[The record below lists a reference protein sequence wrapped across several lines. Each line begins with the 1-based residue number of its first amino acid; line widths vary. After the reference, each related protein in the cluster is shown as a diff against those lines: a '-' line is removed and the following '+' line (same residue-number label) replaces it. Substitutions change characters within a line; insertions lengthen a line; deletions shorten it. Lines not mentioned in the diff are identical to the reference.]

1 MKRSFSIFFVSLLV
15 LVMGFAQAGFAQ
27 LAEDIPREKTFI
39 ADVLTGRVGT
49 PANFNVF
56 TTAWRNPDRG
66 VQQLML
72 EPLWLV
78 DYVTGE
84 VINALAA
91 EGPIY
96 NEDFTQMTVKL
107 REGCQWSDGV
117 PITAD
122 DIVYGIEL
130 CMQDSGMS
138 YNAPFNLYVDKVYKT
153 DDYTVVFEFKEPN
166 ARFHANF
173 IDRWGGWRPFPK
185 HIFEE
190 AEDPLSF
197 DFNPPI
203 SSGPYVL
210 KDFDQAGYWTLWERR
225 EDWDKTPTGILYGMP
240 QPEYVLFYYYGDA
253 ANKVIAQANHNLDMT
268 DLTMEAFR
276 AILERN
282 EYSRGYRKEYP
293 WVVNV
298 DPCMTGLTLN
308 NDVSP
313 FDLKDVRWALT
324 LAIDIVDYI
333 GIAFDGAAPMGVLHV
348 PPTPVYQE
356 WYYKPLEEWLK
367 NFTLDIEIDGEPF
380 KPYDPEAPFR
390 LVEYVKERGYDV
402 PEEPEAIREMF
413 GPGWWKYA
421 PDVAEQLLLRNGFTK
436 DANGKWLLPDGT
448 PWKIAITAHPSP
460 SHPQHR
466 NSLAAAQQWRNFGID
481 VTVNPSEAYAALA
494 QTGDYVVNDNWP
506 AIEPWGG
513 HPDLYRVLSP
523 FRTSYYRPIG
533 EQAVGHSSRWYN
545 EKLDKV
551 IEEMEKVDWDSDKNL
566 QLGME
571 GLKIL
576 VEEMPT
582 IPTFGYPGVVAW
594 DEYYWTNY
602 PGAENPYTQPY
613 HHWPN
618 FKYML
623 PFLRPVER

>member
-1 MKRSFSIFFVSLLV
+1 VKRSFSIFFVSLLV

-367 NFTLDIEIDGEPF
+367 NLTLDIEIDGEPF

-402 PEEPEAIREMF
+402 PKEPEAIREMF

>member
-1 MKRSFSIFFVSLLV
+1 
-15 LVMGFAQAGFAQ
+15 MGFAQVSFAQ
-27 LAEDIPREKTFI
+27 LAEDIPREETFI

-190 AEDPLSF
+190 VEDPLSF

-240 QPEYVLFYYYGDA
+240 
-253 ANKVIAQANHNLDMT
+253 
-268 DLTMEAFR
+268 
-276 AILERN
+276 
-282 EYSRGYRKEYP
+282 
-293 WVVNV
+293 
-298 DPCMTGLTLN
+298 
-308 NDVSP
+308 
-313 FDLKDVRWALT
+313 
-324 LAIDIVDYI
+324 
-333 GIAFDGAAPMGVLHV
+333 
-348 PPTPVYQE
+348 
-356 WYYKPLEEWLK
+356 
-367 NFTLDIEIDGEPF
+367 
-380 KPYDPEAPFR
+380 
-390 LVEYVKERGYDV
+390 
-402 PEEPEAIREMF
+402 
-413 GPGWWKYA
+413 
-421 PDVAEQLLLRNGFTK
+421 
-436 DANGKWLLPDGT
+436 
-448 PWKIAITAHPSP
+448 
-460 SHPQHR
+460 
-466 NSLAAAQQWRNFGID
+466 
-481 VTVNPSEAYAALA
+481 
-494 QTGDYVVNDNWP
+494 
-506 AIEPWGG
+506 
-513 HPDLYRVLSP
+513 
-523 FRTSYYRPIG
+523 
-533 EQAVGHSSRWYN
+533 
-545 EKLDKV
+545 
-551 IEEMEKVDWDSDKNL
+551 
-566 QLGME
+566 
-571 GLKIL
+571 
-576 VEEMPT
+576 
-582 IPTFGYPGVVAW
+582 
-594 DEYYWTNY
+594 
-602 PGAENPYTQPY
+602 
-613 HHWPN
+613 
-618 FKYML
+618 
-623 PFLRPVER
+623 

>member
-1 MKRSFSIFFVSLLV
+1 VKRSSLIFFVSLLV
-15 LVMGFAQAGFAQ
+15 LVMGFAQVSFAQ
-27 LAEDIPREKTFI
+27 LAEDIPREETFI

-96 NEDFTQMTVKL
+96 NEDFTKMTVKL

-190 AEDPLSF
+190 VEDPLSF

-240 QPEYVLFYYYGDA
+240 KPKYVLFYYYGDA

-298 DPCMTGLTLN
+298 DPCITGVNLN
-308 NDVSP
+308 NDVYP

-324 LAIDIVDYI
+324 LAIDIVDYM
-333 GIAFDGAAPMGVLHV
+333 GIAFDGAATMGVLHI
-348 PPTPVYQE
+348 PPTPVYQK
-356 WYYKPLEEWLK
+356 WYYEPMEEWLT

-402 PEEPEAIREMF
+402 PEEPEAVREMF

-421 PDVAEQLLLRNGFTK
+421 PDVAEQLLLRNGFTR
-436 DANGKWLLPDGT
+436 DVDGKWLLPDGT

-460 SHPQHR
+460 SHPSHR

-481 VTVNPSEAYAALA
+481 VAMNPTEAAASLN
-494 QTGDYVVNDNWP
+494 QTGDYEVSDNWP

-513 HPDLYRVLSP
+513 HFDLYRVLSP

-533 EQAVGHSSRWYN
+533 EAAVGHVSRWCS
-545 EKLDKV
+545 EKLDK
-551 IEEMEKVDWDSDKNL
+551 ILEEMEKLDWDSEENL

-623 PFLRPVER
+623 PFLEPVER

>member
-15 LVMGFAQAGFAQ
+15 LVMGFAQTGFAQ

-190 AEDPLSF
+190 VEDPLSF

-367 NFTLDIEIDGEPF
+367 NLTLDIEIDGEPF

-402 PEEPEAIREMF
+402 PKEPEAIREMF